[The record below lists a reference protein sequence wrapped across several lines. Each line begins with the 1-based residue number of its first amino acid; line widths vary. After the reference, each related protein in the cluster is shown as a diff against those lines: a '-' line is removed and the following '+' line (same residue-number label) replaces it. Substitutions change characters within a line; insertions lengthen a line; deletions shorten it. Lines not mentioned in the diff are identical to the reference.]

1 MTDPIQHLR
10 ELVAKATPGE
20 WTAPHS
26 VYSPESVLPIFSVS
40 SGQPQVA
47 ESVSHRDAALIVAL
61 RNLAPQLLEVVESA
75 RDIAEHQ
82 DLNWSDTIEHR
93 QRREARLLAALA
105 ALGGKGE

>member
-10 ELVAKATPGE
+10 ELMAQHRSAVITRQMSE
-20 WTAPHS
+20 DDD
-26 VYSPESVLPIFSVS
+26 
-40 SGQPQVA
+40 PQRYEDACDMEDEAA
-47 ESVSHRDAALIVAL
+47 EELKEAL

-105 ALGGKGE
+105 ALGGKGGGG